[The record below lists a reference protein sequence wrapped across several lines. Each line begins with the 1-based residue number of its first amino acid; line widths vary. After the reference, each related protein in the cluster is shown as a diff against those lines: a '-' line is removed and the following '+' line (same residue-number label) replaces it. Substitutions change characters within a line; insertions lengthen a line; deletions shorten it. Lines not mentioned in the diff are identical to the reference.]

1 MIAMDLLRHLSF
13 FVAVAEEG
21 HFGNAAQRLG
31 MTQPPLS
38 QGVRRLEQR
47 LGTELVQRGARGVG
61 LTDAGRQLLPRAR
74 LLVADAARFEDE
86 AQRIA
91 GGRDAV
97 VRWGVP
103 HSVADGV
110 VVRCV
115 RVLRDADGARGTR
128 VVTTTAPTTELVDAV
143 RAGSLDVAVVE
154 HPALLTGLDSG
165 PVLKLRR
172 WVVVPDDHPVATAK
186 KAQVRMLRGLTLA
199 TGPRWDNPPAHDL
212 LVDLWRARGLDPDI
226 VVAPGPRELLTHVSA
241 GGHFGVT
248 TTAPTVMPGVA
259 WVELLRDELALRLRV
274 VWRSGSGSDVA
285 ASAAALDRVLFKADR

>member
-1 MIAMDLLRHLSF
+1 MVAMDLLRHLSF

-21 HFGNAAQRLG
+21 HFGNAASRLG

-47 LGTELVQRGARGVG
+47 LGAELVQRSARGVG

-86 AQRIA
+86 AHRIA

-115 RVLRDADGARGTR
+115 RALRDADETRPTR

-143 RAGSLDVAVVE
+143 RTGSLDVAVVE
-154 HPALLTGLDSG
+154 HPALLTGLDCG

-172 WVVVPDDHPVATAK
+172 WVVVPDDHPAAVAK
-186 KAQVRMLRGLTLA
+186 KAQVRMLRGLALA
-199 TGPRWDNPPAHDL
+199 TGPRSDNPPAHDL
-212 LVDLWRARGLDPDI
+212 FVDLWRVRGLDPDI
-226 VVAPGPRELLTHVSA
+226 VIAPGPREILTHVAA

-248 TTAPTVMPGVA
+248 ATAPTVMPGVA
-259 WVELLRDELALRLRV
+259 WVDLLREDLALRLRI
-274 VWRSGSGSDVA
+274 VWRSGTDVA
-285 ASAAALDRVLFKADR
+285 PSAAALDRVLLRADR